1 VEWWRHAR
9 GGFGWVGPVF
19 WPYADYDLYDYA
31 WWGSDHDQFFWDYG
45 YSDIYVGLFGAYSD
59 RALSDYAGVLP
70 GYAGPARRGRP
81 STDSKAQASLA
92 DMCGS
97 SGQDIANFRT
107 EQFRGAIQPN
117 SEQSAALD
125 DLADT
130 LRRAVEAIR
139 NSCPKD
145 VALTARAVSPPC
157 SSALKGCAMRSALW
171 IDKFYGLLSDE
182 QKAKIAAL
190 PADERPARR
199 GVVAKNRSCDAAQS
213 GATEWPTELIERD
226 VKPSDAQRAS
236 LMALQHAAGEAA
248 DILRSSCPPADADT
262 PPARLAAIATRLDAM
277 LQAIGAV
284 RPALDNFYN
293 SLTDKQK
300 AAFDAIG
307 AKRNGATSA
316 FAADRHEV
324 ARRHHRSRGKL

>member
-1 VEWWRHAR
+1 VK
-9 GGFGWVGPVF
+9 P
-19 WPYADYDLYDYA
+19 
-31 WWGSDHDQFFWDYG
+31 
-45 YSDIYVGLFGAYSD
+45 
-59 RALSDYAGVLP
+59 AL
-70 GYAGPARRGRP
+70 
-81 STDSKAQASLA
+81 
-92 DMCGS
+92 
-97 SGQDIANFRT
+97 
-107 EQFRGAIQPN
+107 
-117 SEQSAALD
+117 
-125 DLADT
+125 
-130 LRRAVEAIR
+130 
-139 NSCPKD
+139 
-145 VALTARAVSPPC
+145 
-157 SSALKGCAMRSALW
+157 
-171 IDKFYGLLSDE
+171 DKFYGLLSDE
-182 QKAKIAAL
+182 QKAKIAELA
-190 PADERPARR
+190 ANQQPARR
-199 GVVAKNRSCDAAQS
+199 EDVAKNRSCDAAQS

-226 VKPSDAQRAS
+226 VKPNDAQRAS

-262 PPARLAAIATRLDAM
+262 PPARLAAVATRLDAM